1 MQGLDIIIFAAV
13 AVFFILKLLGVLGQ
27 NSEEEET
34 PPNKSKNNIIDF
46 HSRYQKA
53 KKIGKAK
60 QPLSDDDNGTVVV
73 DLSTNTAEQGG
84 SFHSYLSELEIK
96 PTSKI
101 GKGLKK
107 IRQNYT
113 LFNPIEFI
121 QGAEAAFEMILTAY
135 AKGDVIELKK
145 LLTTDIYKLFQQT
158 IKEREK
164 KGERLELTILAI
176 NTIKIIEA
184 DIRNREFIITLEFE
198 TEQNSVTY
206 DKNDKIIAGDPK
218 DNDML
223 KDVWSM
229 TKPINSNNPNWYLAA
244 TGSVEN

>member
-1 MQGLDIIIFAAV
+1 MQGIDIIIFAAV
-13 AVFFILKLLGVLGQ
+13 AVFFVLKLMGVLGKS
-27 NSEEEET
+27 SEEEET
-34 PPNKSKNNIIDF
+34 PPNKSKNNIIDL

-53 KKIGKAK
+53 KKLGKAK
-60 QPLSDDDNGTVVV
+60 QSLSDDDSAVVV
-73 DLSTNTAEQGG
+73 DLSTNATTKSE
-84 SFHSYLSELEIK
+84 SFHAYFSELEIK

-107 IRQNYT
+107 IRQNYAD
-113 LFNPIEFI
+113 FNPMEFI

-135 AKGDVIELKK
+135 AKGDVVALKQ
-145 LLTTDIYKLFQQT
+145 LLTSDIYKLFQQN

-184 DIRNREFIITLEFE
+184 DIRNKEFIITLEFE

-206 DKNDKIIAGDPK
+206 DKNDKVIAGDPK

-223 KDVWSM
+223 KDVWSL
-229 TKPINSNNPNWYLAA
+229 TKPLNSNNPNWYLAA
-244 TGSVEN
+244 TGSSEN

>member
-1 MQGLDIIIFAAV
+1 MQGIDIIIFAAV
-13 AVFFILKLLGVLGQ
+13 AVFFVLKLMGVLGKS
-27 NSEEEET
+27 SEEEET

-53 KKIGKAK
+53 KKLAKAK
-60 QPLSDDDNGTVVV
+60 QPLSDDDDSAVVV
-73 DLSTNTAEQGG
+73 DLSANATTKNE
-84 SFHSYLSELEIK
+84 SFHAYLSELEIK

-107 IRQNYT
+107 IKQKYAD
-113 LFNPIEFI
+113 FNPVEFI

-135 AKGDVIELKK
+135 AKGDVGALKQ
-145 LLTTDIYKLFQQT
+145 LLTSDIYKLFQHT

-184 DIRNREFIITLEFE
+184 DIRDKEFIITLEFE

-206 DKNDKIIAGDPK
+206 DKNDKVIAGDPK

-223 KDVWSM
+223 KDLWSL

-244 TGSVEN
+244 TGSSEN